1 MAEVRRIPQWIML
14 EALRNAVTALHLEKS
29 DGTSTEDYVVAT
41 PTDFEIDTTGGD
53 PVLKLKLSNP
63 KTIEVDAGETIVAI
77 LLYIDGAD
85 APAEY
90 GDLDDSLIRYPIV
103 DVDGNGEYF
112 PDGGSIDTTE
122 FEVYLNDL

>member
-1 MAEVRRIPQWIML
+1 MAEVKRIPQWFML
-14 EALRNAVTALHLEKS
+14 EALRNAVNGMYLEKS
-29 DGTSTEDYVVAT
+29 DGTYVGAISVA
-41 PTDFEIDTTGGD
+41 PADFEIDTTGGD

-63 KTIEVDAGETIVAI
+63 KTIEVGVGETIVAI

>member
-1 MAEVRRIPQWIML
+1 MAEVKRIPQWFML
-14 EALRNAVTALHLEKS
+14 EALRNAVNGMYLEKS
-29 DGTSTEDYVVAT
+29 DGTVTGHVSVGPE
-41 PTDFEIDTTGGD
+41 DFEIDTTGGD

-63 KTIEVDAGETIVAI
+63 KTIQVGVGDTITAI
-77 LLYIDGAD
+77 LLVINGMN
-85 APAEY
+85 APAQY
-90 GDLDDSLIRYPIV
+90 DGDDRDIRYPIV